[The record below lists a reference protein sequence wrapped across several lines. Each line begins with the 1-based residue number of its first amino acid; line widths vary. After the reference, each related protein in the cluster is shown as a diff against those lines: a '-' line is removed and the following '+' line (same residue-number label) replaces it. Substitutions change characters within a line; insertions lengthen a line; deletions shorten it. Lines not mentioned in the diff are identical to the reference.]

1 MGKERNVPPGSDSLC
16 VWPRGMRME
25 GVSVEGLHGHERP
38 PPVSLEESPP
48 SLVHGKG
55 LWSSVATRK
64 NPVRCQGVTL

>member
-1 MGKERNVPPGSDSLC
+1 
-16 VWPRGMRME
+16 ME
-25 GVSVEGLHGHERP
+25 GVCVEGLHGHERP

-64 NPVRCQGVTL
+64 NRVRCQGVTL